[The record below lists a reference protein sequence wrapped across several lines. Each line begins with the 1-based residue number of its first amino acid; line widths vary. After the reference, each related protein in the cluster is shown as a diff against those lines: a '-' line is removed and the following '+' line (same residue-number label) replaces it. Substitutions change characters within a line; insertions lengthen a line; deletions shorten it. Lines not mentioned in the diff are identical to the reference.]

1 MLAGLDVCFLLL
13 LGQVLTIHNSS
24 GRGGGA
30 AGAGADG
37 AAAAAAVL
45 APCYSIISKWRTN
58 SVKLFWWVNR
68 MCFVMISPD
77 ISRQFTT
84 VSSTKGGIDWADTF
98 LTPPSPPQINYYLVV
113 ALQVIHTISSSG
125 TVKQQITWTDRT
137 SSPEMIVLVKR

>member
-45 APCYSIISKWRTN
+45 APCYSIISK
-58 SVKLFWWVNR
+58 
-68 MCFVMISPD
+68 
-77 ISRQFTT
+77 
-84 VSSTKGGIDWADTF
+84 
-98 LTPPSPPQINYYLVV
+98 
-113 ALQVIHTISSSG
+113 
-125 TVKQQITWTDRT
+125 
-137 SSPEMIVLVKR
+137 